1 MAEKE
6 ALGVIV
12 NKLCGHCEKLL
23 ASDGVK
29 SMVDNGELSVLDSD
43 NDAVRRIMIALDID
57 AVPTFIQLHG
67 FEDRI
72 EVCKLDD
79 DFNPISCIEVRRDGD
94 RTRRE

>member
-1 MAEKE
+1 MVEKE

-23 ASDGVK
+23 SSDGVK

-43 NDAVRRIMIALDID
+43 EEAVRRIMIALDID

-67 FEDRI
+67 FDDRI

-79 DFNPISCIEVRRDGD
+79 DFNPISCIEVSRDGD

>member
-12 NKLCGHCEKLL
+12 NELCGYCEKLL
-23 ASDGVK
+23 ASDEVRD
-29 SMVDNGELSVLDSD
+29 MVDSGELSVLDSD
-43 NDAVRRIMIALDID
+43 NDAVRKIMIALDID

-67 FEDRI
+67 FDDRI

-79 DFNPISCIEVRRDGD
+79 DFNPISCIEVSRDGD